1 MTTPSSATT
10 LITASDVA
18 ELAGAGRSTV
28 SNWRKRYDDF
38 PQPVAG
44 TPGKPLFKLTDVQEW
59 MSRHDRAESTIS
71 PASRLWNAF
80 NTWRGE
86 MPVDDLLEVAAALIT
101 WKDLSEVGGMPEV
114 SLPERWT
121 WKQLLLVPRDRLAV
135 ELAKGVH
142 ALYET
147 RPNVEGVFDPL
158 LEMPPEIAAGLFD
171 VIDGFD
177 PGTAD
182 MALDELLELFRRSGG
197 RSGGEWTT
205 APGLVDLLM
214 SAAEPMDGTIFDPAA
229 GTGALLLAAAQRTK
243 GKAELFG
250 QELDKSAWRTAAQS
264 LLVHGVEAVVKP
276 GDSLGDDAFPTLRA
290 ETVFVD
296 APYGVS
302 WQGPGLDHDPRW
314 QFGTPPAR
322 NADWAWVQHAIWHL
336 APEGR
341 AFVLLPSSSTNS
353 GGQDAR
359 IRGELIRRGSVE
371 TIVALPRALAHH
383 TSIPLTLWV
392 FALPGQTRDP
402 DNVLLIDSA
411 ADEVAFD
418 PERLGE
424 EIRNWRA
431 KRAVPTLY
439 PFAVVPVRDLLA
451 VDATPVPARWITPT
465 ALSPADETEKLGR
478 WMATLNQYKHL
489 LGDLPDLS
497 PDRLTK
503 GDPNIRRMSV
513 GQLAADGYLTIH
525 RGSKI
530 ARAAMGRTGLPV
542 FTADTVR
549 RHKRP
554 SEAEHLDPQS
564 LDRMPTITQPGD
576 VLVVTQG
583 AKIVARVDR
592 EGGAIAAL
600 PVQIVR
606 LGKSWITE
614 DFLAASLSNTV
625 NNRFQSGTTIP
636 RAHIKDLEIP
646 FVDPEEQVA
655 LVEYLS
661 VLDTLTFVGRGMADI
676 AEVTA
681 EIMTAA
687 VFMGALAVRPIGGD
701 KADETNT

>member
-59 MSRHDRAESTIS
+59 MSRHDRVESAIS

-80 NTWRGE
+80 NTLRSD
-86 MPVDDLLEVAAALIT
+86 MLIDDLLEVDAAMIA
-101 WKDLSEVGGMPEV
+101 WKYLSEVGAPDV
-114 SLPERWT
+114 TLPE
-121 WKQLLLVPRDRLAV
+121 KQAWPRLRLLPPDRLVA
-135 ELAKGVH
+135 ELTEGVH
-142 ALYET
+142 ALYTSHPEMA
-147 RPNVEGVFDPL
+147 GVFDHLVSLPR
-158 LEMPPEIAAGLFD
+158 EIATDLFGVTDGLDPDAAAIAFD
-171 VIDGFD
+171 GL
-177 PGTAD
+177 
-182 MALDELLELFRRSGG
+182 LDIFRRAGG
-197 RSGGEWTT
+197 RSGGESST
-205 APGLVDLLM
+205 APELVDLLT
-214 SAAEPMDGTIFDPAA
+214 AAAAPMRGTVYDPAA
-229 GTGALLLAAAQRTK
+229 GTGGLLLSAAQRTK
-243 GKAELFG
+243 GKVDVVG
-250 QELDKSAWRTAAQS
+250 QELNEAVWRTTVQR
-264 LLVHGVEAVVKP
+264 LLIHGVKAVVKA
-276 GDSLGDDAFPTLRA
+276 GDSLRDDAFATLRA
-290 ETVFVD
+290 ETVLLD
-296 APYGVS
+296 PPYGMS
-302 WQGPGLDHDPRW
+302 WQGPELDQDPRW

-322 NADWAWVQHAIWHL
+322 NSEWAWVQHAIWHL
-336 APEGR
+336 APQGR
-341 AFVLLPSSSTNS
+341 AFVLLPSGSSLRA
-353 GGQDAR
+353 GQDAR

-371 TIVALPRALAHH
+371 TIVALPSGLAHH

-392 FALPGQTRDP
+392 LARPGETRDP
-402 DNVLLIDSA
+402 DSVLLIDSA
-411 ADEVAFD
+411 AHGVAFD
-418 PERLGE
+418 PKTLGE
-424 EIRNWRA
+424 EIRSWRA
-431 KRAVPTLY
+431 KRTLPERY
-439 PFAVVPVRDLLA
+439 PFAVVPVRELLA

-478 WMATLNQYKHL
+478 WMATLNEYKHL

-497 PDRLTK
+497 PDQLTK
-503 GDPNIRRMSV
+503 GDPKIRRMSV

-525 RGSKI
+525 RGSKVE
-530 ARAAMGRTGLPV
+530 RAAMGQTGLPV

-554 SEAEHLDPQS
+554 AEAEHLDPES

-583 AKIVARVDR
+583 AKIVASVDR

-625 NNRFQSGTTIP
+625 NNRFLSGTTIP

-676 AEVTA
+676 AELTA

-687 VFMGALAVRPIGGD
+687 VFMGALAVRPIRREV
-701 KADETNT
+701 ADETNT